1 MLRGMTTNSANTST
15 AARSSPR
22 READYWQ
29 QTRRPWPSLVF
40 LLPLLIAYEVG
51 VLWIGGRDA
60 SAIRSGADE
69 LLRMVL
75 DFVGLNAAWWPP
87 LLIVLGL
94 TSWQWVAKY
103 PWHVSLETLA
113 GMFVESVLAA
123 FALIVLGQLQSRI
136 FTGSF
141 AIETSLLGL
150 NELKMAFTATQVEV
164 ISRALSFVGAGIYEE
179 VLFRLTLLPLVT
191 ALLRQ
196 MVLPRA
202 WAPALA
208 ALTTSVLFAAA
219 HHVGPA
225 GEPFELFPFC
235 FRMLAGVFFA
245 ALFVLRGFGI
255 AVGGHAIYDLLVG
268 VLLGT

>member
-1 MLRGMTTNSANTST
+1 MLHDMTTNSTNTSAT
-15 AARSSPR
+15 VRSSAR
-22 READYWQ
+22 RETEYWQ

-40 LLPLLIAYEVG
+40 LLPLLVVYEVG
-51 VLWIGGRDA
+51 VLWIGGRNA

-69 LLRMVL
+69 LLRLLL

-94 TSWQWVAKY
+94 TSWQWAARY
-103 PWHVSLETLA
+103 PWHVSFETLA

-123 FALIVLGQLQSRI
+123 FALIVLGQLQSRA
-136 FTGSF
+136 FTGTF
-141 AIETSLLGL
+141 AIEASLLDL
-150 NELKMAFTATQVEV
+150 TELKMALTAGQVEFV
-164 ISRALSFVGAGIYEE
+164 SRALSFVGAGIYEE
-179 VLFRLTLLPLVT
+179 VIFRLTLLPLVT
-191 ALLRQ
+191 AFLRQ
-196 MVLPRA
+196 TVLPRA

-208 ALTTSVLFAAA
+208 ALVTSVLFAAA

-255 AVGGHAIYDLLVG
+255 AVGSHAIYDLLVG
-268 VLLGT
+268 VLFGS

>member
-1 MLRGMTTNSANTST
+1 MLRGMTTNSST
-15 AARSSPR
+15 PTIAARPASR

-40 LLPLLIAYEVG
+40 LLPLLMAYEVG
-51 VLWIGGRDA
+51 VLWIGGRNA

-69 LLRMVL
+69 LLRVL
-75 DFVGLNAAWWPP
+75 LDLVGLNAAWWPP

-94 TSWQWVAKY
+94 TSWQWLAKY
-103 PWHVSLETLA
+103 PWQVSFETLA

-123 FALIVLGQLQSRI
+123 FALIVLGQIQSRL

-141 AIETSLLGL
+141 AIETSLLSPTDL
-150 NELKMAFTATQVEV
+150 RITLTAAQTELLTRV
-164 ISRALSFVGAGIYEE
+164 LSFVGAGIYEE
-179 VLFRLTLLPLVT
+179 VIFRLTLLPTVT
-191 ALLRQ
+191 MLFRQ
-196 MVLPRA
+196 TVLPRT
-202 WAPALA
+202 WAPTFAVLA
-208 ALTTSVLFAAA
+208 TSLLFAAA

-235 FRMLAGVFFA
+235 FRLLAGVFFA

-255 AVGGHAIYDLLVG
+255 AAGSHAIYDLLVG
-268 VLLGT
+268 VLLGS